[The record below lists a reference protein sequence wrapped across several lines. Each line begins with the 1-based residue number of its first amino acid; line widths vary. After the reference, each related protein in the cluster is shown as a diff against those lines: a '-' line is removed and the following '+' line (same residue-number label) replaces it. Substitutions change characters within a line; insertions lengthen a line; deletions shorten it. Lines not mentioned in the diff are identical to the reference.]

1 MTFSISISSF
11 VDSADESTFSIYS
24 DLTIGTQSA
33 VLAVVFAVAGYTLAV
48 SVSVGCAV
56 GRTDSAGHTITVVV
70 QNESTLADTLAE
82 SVVVAVVIA
91 HNWSV
96 LRNADI
102 VSVFETSVTHALAIN
117 KNTVV
122 RALVVGSGVTVAV
135 TASDVGGNALTSL
148 TSVPLI
154 LFAVVII
161 VIIIAIIWS
170 GTIEEGNLV
179 DELSW
184 FEDLTVGLRL
194 DTGAAVGCETD
205 FASASVACPVSVDLS
220 RTVALELRRL
230 DLWLGWLHSR
240 LRLDWSLRDVELV
253 L

>member
-1 MTFSISISSF
+1 LRAFILAESVDEGSSSSADASFLLVIVLSVQRTSDTEAVGEEEVGGTSRADTVVATIASITLTFSISISSF
-11 VDSADESTFSIYS
+11 VDSTDKSTFSVYS
-24 DLTIGTQSA
+24 DLAIGTQSA
-33 VLAVVFAVAGYTLAV
+33 VLAVVFAVSGYALAV

-56 GRTDSAGHTITVVV
+56 GRTDSASHTITVAV
-70 QNESTLADTLAE
+70 QNESTLAHTLAE

-96 LRNADI
+96 LGNADI
-102 VSVFETSVTHALAIN
+102 VSVFETRVAHALA
-117 KNTVV
+117 KDQDTVV
-122 RALVVGSGVTVAV
+122 GALVIGSGVTVAV

-154 LFAVVII
+154 LFTVVV

-184 FEDLTVGLRL
+184 FEDLTVGL
-194 DTGAAVGCETD
+194 
-205 FASASVACPVSVDLS
+205 
-220 RTVALELRRL
+220 
-230 DLWLGWLHSR
+230 
-240 LRLDWSLRDVELV
+240 
-253 L
+253 